1 MSILENINSNLQF
14 FSSNSPSQNEN
25 IFSPNLS
32 EIRNLENSRI
42 IQKNL
47 VYIIGLSLNLIKKD
61 SLLKNYE
68 FFGQYG
74 KITKFVINKNKTYNS
89 NNPNGPS
96 YSCYVTYSNDSESSL
111 AILALDNAIID
122 NHIIKA
128 SYGTTKYC
136 LNFLKNSKCL
146 NKDCL
151 FLHKFA
157 NDEDIISKDELNN
170 NKNLFANQHVLAI
183 KLSKIFTKE
192 KRALIEKNKHLR
204 TYFPNSYIVYSK
216 DIVLCYLQTNLN
228 YLNFQNYIFNFQ
240 NKIDINYNKNSNN
253 NNIINDTVINRL
265 IENNNNINNI
275 INNDNYNNSDN
286 IINNNINNNNNTNE
300 EIKNKKKLT
309 YITIN
314 SLNKIFKSKKESRF
328 DFVIKKNPANNNNID
343 VPVDIQLFL
352 DKNLRH
358 SVLYE
363 KEKEKVTDKYF
374 NIIKNRDLDNNN
386 KKSKDDNWSTLIS
399 ILKIYN
405 EFNEMNES
413 KTNND
418 SIIIIDKFNSI

>member
-1 MSILENINSNLQF
+1 MSIIENFNSNLQF
-14 FSSNSPSQNEN
+14 FPSNTSSQNKNFFSSNS
-25 IFSPNLS
+25 S
-32 EIRNLENSRI
+32 EISNLENSRI

-111 AILALDNAIID
+111 AILALDNTIID

-170 NKNLFANQHVLAI
+170 NKNLFSNQHVLAI

-204 TYFPNSYIVYSK
+204 TYFPNSYVVYSK

-228 YLNFQNYIFNFQ
+228 YMNFQNFIFNNQ
-240 NKIDINYNKNSNN
+240 NKFDFDYNKNSNS
-253 NNIINDTVINRL
+253 NIYGRVINNL
-265 IENNNNINNI
+265 NENNNNN
-275 INNDNYNNSDN
+275 NNSLN
-286 IINNNINNNNNTNE
+286 IINNNQLNNEFYSEENNQNNNSINNNDTNNNNNKE
-300 EIKNKKKLT
+300 E
-309 YITIN
+309 N
-314 SLNKIFKSKKESRF
+314 SSEEE
-328 DFVIKKNPANNNNID
+328 
-343 VPVDIQLFL
+343 
-352 DKNLRH
+352 
-358 SVLYE
+358 Y
-363 KEKEKVTDKYF
+363 
-374 NIIKNRDLDNNN
+374 
-386 KKSKDDNWSTLIS
+386 
-399 ILKIYN
+399 
-405 EFNEMNES
+405 
-413 KTNND
+413 
-418 SIIIIDKFNSI
+418 

>member
-1 MSILENINSNLQF
+1 MSILENVNSNPQF
-14 FSSNSPSQNEN
+14 FSSNSSSQNKD
-25 IFSPNLS
+25 IFSSNLS

-157 NDEDIISKDELNN
+157 NEEDIISKDELNN

-228 YLNFQNYIFNFQ
+228 YLNYQNYIFNYQ
-240 NKIDINYNKNSNN
+240 NKFDVDCSDTAINK
-253 NNIINDTVINRL
+253 L
-265 IENNNNINNI
+265 IENNNNNINNI
-275 INNDNYNNSDN
+275 IKNDNYNRGD
-286 IINNNINNNNNTNE
+286 NNINNQNNTNE
-300 EIKNKKKLT
+300 ENKNKKKLT

-314 SLNKIFKSKKESRF
+314 SLNKLFKSKKESRF

-343 VPVDIQLFL
+343 VPADIQLFL

-374 NIIKNRDLDNNN
+374 NIIKNRDLNNNN

-405 EFNEMNES
+405 EFNQMNES

-418 SIIIIDKFNSI
+418 SIIVIDKFNSI

>member
-1 MSILENINSNLQF
+1 MSIIENFNTNLQFFPSNKSSQNKNF
-14 FSSNSPSQNEN
+14 FSSNS
-25 IFSPNLS
+25 L
-32 EIRNLENSRI
+32 EISNLENSRI

-111 AILALDNAIID
+111 AILALDNTIID

-170 NKNLFANQHVLAI
+170 NKNLFSNQHVLAI

-204 TYFPNSYIVYSK
+204 TYFPNSYVVYSK

-228 YLNFQNYIFNFQ
+228 YMNFQNFIFNNQ
-240 NKIDINYNKNSNN
+240 NKFDFDYNKNSNS
-253 NNIINDTVINRL
+253 NIYGRVINNL
-265 IENNNNINNI
+265 NENNNNNINY
-275 INNDNYNNSDN
+275 ND
-286 IINNNINNNNNTNE
+286 NNNNNDN
-300 EIKNKKKLT
+300 KNKKKKT

-328 DFVIKKNPANNNNID
+328 DFVIEKNPANNNNID
-343 VPVDIQLFL
+343 VPLDIQLFL

-363 KEKEKVTDKYF
+363 KEKEKEKVTDNYF
-374 NIIKNRDLDNNN
+374 NIVKNREDNNNN

-399 ILKIYN
+399 ILKMYN

-413 KTNND
+413 KTKVND
-418 SIIIIDKFNSI
+418 SIILIDKFNSI

>member
-1 MSILENINSNLQF
+1 MSILENSHSNLQF
-14 FSSNSPSQNEN
+14 FPSNTSSQNKNFFSSNS
-25 IFSPNLS
+25 S
-32 EIRNLENSRI
+32 EISNLENSRI

-111 AILALDNAIID
+111 AILALDNTIID

-170 NKNLFANQHVLAI
+170 NKNLFSNQHVLAI

-204 TYFPNSYIVYSK
+204 TYFPNSYVVYSK

-228 YLNFQNYIFNFQ
+228 YMNFQNFIFNNQ
-240 NKIDINYNKNSNN
+240 NKFDFDYNKNSNS
-253 NNIINDTVINRL
+253 NIYGRVINNL
-265 IENNNNINNI
+265 NENNNNNINY
-275 INNDNYNNSDN
+275 ND
-286 IINNNINNNNNTNE
+286 NNNNNDN
-300 EIKNKKKLT
+300 KNKKKKT

-314 SLNKIFKSKKESRF
+314 SLNKIFKSKNESRF
-328 DFVIKKNPANNNNID
+328 DFVIEKNPANNNNID
-343 VPVDIQLFL
+343 VPLDIQLFL

-363 KEKEKVTDKYF
+363 KEKEKEKVTDKYF
-374 NIIKNRDLDNNN
+374 NIVKNRDFNNN
-386 KKSKDDNWSTLIS
+386 NNNNTKSKDDNWSTLIS
-399 ILKIYN
+399 ILKMYN
-405 EFNEMNES
+405 EFNEMNET
-413 KTNND
+413 KTKVND
-418 SIIIIDKFNSI
+418 SIIIVDKFNSI

>member
-1 MSILENINSNLQF
+1 MSIIENFNSNLQF
-14 FSSNSPSQNEN
+14 FPSNKSSQNKNFFSSNS
-25 IFSPNLS
+25 L
-32 EIRNLENSRI
+32 EISNLENSRI

-111 AILALDNAIID
+111 AILALDNTIID

-170 NKNLFANQHVLAI
+170 NKNLFSNQHVLAI

-204 TYFPNSYIVYSK
+204 TYFPNSYVVYSK

-228 YLNFQNYIFNFQ
+228 YMNFQNFMFNNQ
-240 NKIDINYNKNSNN
+240 NKFEFNYNINSNIN
-253 NNIINDTVINRL
+253 NNRFINNL
-265 IENNNNINNI
+265 NENNNNNF
-275 INNDNYNNSDN
+275 ND
-286 IINNNINNNNNTNE
+286 NNNNNNDNNDNNDNNNN
-300 EIKNKKKLT
+300 KNKKKIT

-328 DFVIKKNPANNNNID
+328 DFVIEKNPANNNNID
-343 VPVDIQLFL
+343 VPLDIQLFL

-363 KEKEKVTDKYF
+363 KEKEKEKVTDKYF
-374 NIIKNRDLDNNN
+374 NIVKNRDFNNN
-386 KKSKDDNWSTLIS
+386 NNNTKSKDDNWSTLIS
-399 ILKIYN
+399 ILKMYN

-413 KTNND
+413 KTKVND
-418 SIIIIDKFNSI
+418 SIILIDKFNSI